1 VPKRPQRRS
10 DPVRRL
16 ALEVCLAVLEQ
27 GESLG
32 RVLEQRLA
40 GLDDARDRAF
50 CRELCFGFCR
60 YYFILDA
67 ALGRM
72 TKKPFKNK
80 DRDIAVL
87 VMLGFYQIRFMRVS
101 DHAAV
106 NETVGLLDALRKGWA
121 KGLVNAL
128 LRGYL
133 RAMPRDSSA
142 ELSADEH
149 WRAYPEWIRKRVTDD
164 WSENAAT
171 VLAAANRH
179 APMVLRIDNRR
190 LTREDYLRQL
200 ADLGIPGREHAA
212 VESAVVLDQ
221 ACAVNSLPGFDQGL
235 VSVQDAAAQLAASL
249 LDCQPGMRVLDACA
263 APGGKTLHL
272 LQHSDNLEV
281 VALDK
286 DAQRLQRVGE
296 NLARAQCLARLV
308 AADAAEVDSWYDGLA
323 FDRILLDAP
332 CSASGII
339 RRHPD
344 IRLLRRASDIPS
356 LVAQQ
361 RRLLGKLWPLL
372 KSGGLMLYC
381 TCSIF
386 RDENERQIE
395 EFLQATPDCVEVPVD
410 ARHWGRSAGVGRQIL
425 PGFDDM
431 DGFFYACL
439 RKRA

>member
-1 VPKRPQRRS
+1 MPKRPQRRG
-10 DPVRRL
+10 DPVRRQ

-40 GLDDARDRAF
+40 DLDDPRDRAF
-50 CRELCFGFCR
+50 CSELCFGFCR

-106 NETVGLLDALRKGWA
+106 NETVGMLDALRKGWA

-133 RAMPRDSSA
+133 RALPRDVTA
-142 ELSADEH
+142 QLSADEH
-149 WRAYPEWIRKRVTDD
+149 WQAYPEWIRKRVTDD
-164 WSENAAT
+164 WREDAET
-171 VLAAANRH
+171 VLAAGNQH
-179 APMVLRIDNRR
+179 APMVLRINNRQI
-190 LTREDYLRQL
+190 TRAEYLRQL
-200 ADLGIPGREHAA
+200 SDLGIPGREHAM
-212 VESAVVLDQ
+212 VESGVVLDQ
-221 ACAVNSLPGFDQGL
+221 ACSVNSLPGFDQGI

-249 LDCQPGMRVLDACA
+249 LDCRPGMRVLDACA

-272 LQHSDNLEV
+272 LQHSDNLDV

-286 DAQRLQRVGE
+286 DAQRLQRVSE
-296 NLARAQCLARLV
+296 NLARAQRTARLV
-308 AADAAEVDSWYDGLA
+308 AADAAEIDGWYDGLA

-344 IRLLRRASDIPS
+344 IRLLRRASDVAS

-372 KSGGLMLYC
+372 KSDGLMLYC

-410 ARHWGRSAGVGRQIL
+410 AGHWGRSEGFGRQIL